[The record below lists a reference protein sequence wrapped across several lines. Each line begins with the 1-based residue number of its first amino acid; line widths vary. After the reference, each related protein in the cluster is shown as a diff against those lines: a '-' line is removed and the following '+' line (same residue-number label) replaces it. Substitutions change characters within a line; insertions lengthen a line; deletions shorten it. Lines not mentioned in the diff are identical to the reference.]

1 MIDRARVG
9 AGVLILLAVFIFLG
23 IASAI
28 LGCSDKNPIG
38 GYSSDNVEDA
48 RFIMNDGEAV
58 YSLDHY
64 TILTDTETGVQYLI
78 IQMTAN
84 PNSSIMTPLLNPDG
98 TPMVTVE

>member
-28 LGCSDKNPIG
+28 LGCSNKNPVE
-38 GYSSDNVEDA
+38 GYSLNNVEDA
-48 RFIMNDGEAV
+48 RFILNDGEAV
-58 YSLDHY
+58 HSLDYY

-78 IQMTAN
+78 IQMTTN

>member
-28 LGCSDKNPIG
+28 LGCSDKNPVD
-38 GYSSDNVEDA
+38 GYSSNDAEDA
-48 RFIMNDGEAV
+48 RFIVNNGEAV
-58 YSLDHY
+58 YGLDYY

-78 IQMTAN
+78 IQMTTN

>member
-9 AGVLILLAVFIFLG
+9 AGILILLAVFIFLG
-23 IASAI
+23 IATAI
-28 LGCSDKNPIG
+28 AGCSNKNSVD

-48 RFIMNDGEAV
+48 RFIINDGEAV
-58 YSLDHY
+58 YSLDY
-64 TILTDTETGVQYLI
+64 YAILTDTETGVQYLI
-78 IQMTAN
+78 TQMTTN

>member
-28 LGCSDKNPIG
+28 LGCPNKNPID
-38 GYSSDNVEDA
+38 GYSPDDTEDA
-48 RFIMNDGEAV
+48 RFIVNDGEAV
-58 YSLDHY
+58 YGLDY
-64 TILTDTETGVQYLI
+64 YAILTDTETGVQYLI
-78 IQMTAN
+78 IQMTTN